1 MTIRI
6 SCPHCGVRSIGEWV
20 HGEAFSVPDRITDAD
35 ERDVDRAYMHDNPE
49 GVVREAW
56 FAYLPPVVQ
65 QAMRAATRS
74 RPPSGY
80 EDRLKRYFES
90 ID

>member
-6 SCPHCGVRSIGEWV
+6 TCPHCGVRSIGEWV
-20 HGEAFSVPDRITDAD
+20 HGEAFSVSDRITDAD

-56 FAYLPPVVQ
+56 FHKYGCRRWVYLE
-65 QAMRAATRS
+65 RDTRTD
-74 RPPSGY
+74 
-80 EDRLKRYFES
+80 EFL
-90 ID
+90 

>member
-20 HGEAFSVPDRITDAD
+20 HGEAFSVPDRITGAD

-56 FAYLPPVVQ
+56 FHQYGCRRWVYLE
-65 QAMRAATRS
+65 RDTRTD
-74 RPPSGY
+74 
-80 EDRLKRYFES
+80 EFL
-90 ID
+90 

>member
-6 SCPHCGVRSIGEWV
+6 TCPHCGVRSIGEWV
-20 HGEAFSVPDRITDAD
+20 HGEAFSVPARITDAD

-56 FAYLPPVVQ
+56 FHQHGCRRWVYLE
-65 QAMRAATRS
+65 RDTRTD
-74 RPPSGY
+74 
-80 EDRLKRYFES
+80 EFL
-90 ID
+90 